1 MLFHVTMTHTVEDC
15 PGYNREKFPE
25 LVTAWER
32 KDELAK
38 QFNVKV
44 HFMLNGLPEH
54 VEFALLEADSPLAVA
69 NFLGQLLPFRNDYKV
84 TAVQHTQ
91 DVVAAIKA
99 MMAQK

>member
-1 MLFHVTMTHTVEDC
+1 MLFHITMTHSVEGC
-15 PGYNREKFPE
+15 PGYNREKFPK
-25 LVTAWER
+25 LIAAWER

-54 VEFALLEADSPLAVA
+54 VEYALLEADNPLAVA
-69 NFLGQLLPFRNDYKV
+69 NFLMQVIPVRHDFKV

-91 DVVAAIKA
+91 DVATAIKA